1 MSWDSSARL
10 GRLVLGLSVVCT
22 VRNAG
27 WIEMERIK
35 EKEKEER
42 RKGGIRNEAELY
54 ENEIRID

>member
-22 VRNAG
+22 VRTAG
-27 WIEMERIK
+27 WAEMERKK

-42 RKGGIRNEAELY
+42 RKGGIKDEAQSY
-54 ENEIRID
+54 ENDI